1 MRVLIVQPHM
11 TVFGGAETVVLHL
24 ARCLRKLGVQNAV
37 LTLTVSESMREL
49 DPEIEY
55 IVPSGNFTFMSR
67 STSLKNALGIIPE
80 LRALKKTIR
89 RSLDACDI
97 LHPHNFPAT
106 WAVGRRPR
114 KPVVWMCNEV
124 PDLYNNPDPS
134 PPLRAL
140 RAAGLRLD
148 RRIVNTRVS
157 EIVVADE
164 ANAAWVKRRYG
175 RESRIISYGIEY
187 ERFEAGDGRAIR
199 RRYGLDDA
207 FVMLQVGMLTPQK
220 NQMASL
226 EALMGVLE
234 TVPRATLI
242 LAGDDTGPY
251 AGKVRRV
258 VAENKLKGRV
268 ILTGQI
274 SKKDVADYYHAC
286 DVALFHKQERRR
298 RLLSRLR
305 RRAFSR
311 PRPGRVARSVR
322 GALGRP
328 AGRRLRHDGGR
339 PTHQNARPRRRDR
352 RLRRRR
358 DRGFPQPRGSSR
370 KSGKGPPLRRG
381 ESYLGKVRRKAR
393 APVCVVA

>member
-187 ERFEAGDGRAIR
+187 ERFQAGDGRAIR

-251 AGKVRRV
+251 AGEVRRV

-268 ILTGQI
+268 IFTGQI

-286 DVALFHKQERRR
+286 DVALFPVRAQGGWLAPFEA
-298 RLLSRLR
+298 LS
-305 RRAFSR
+305 A
-311 PRPGRVARSVR
+311 
-322 GALGRP
+322 GRP
-328 AGRRLRHDGGR
+328 VVVSDTMGAARLIRTRDLGVVTGDYAEGVIEVFRNREAALARAERGRRYVVENLTWEKFAEKHARLYASLLEAGR
-339 PTHQNARPRRRDR
+339 N
-352 RLRRRR
+352 
-358 DRGFPQPRGSSR
+358 
-370 KSGKGPPLRRG
+370 
-381 ESYLGKVRRKAR
+381 
-393 APVCVVA
+393 